1 MAAIRARKLVRRPLN
16 RSRSG
21 DGLLRARRSP
31 KKRVSCL
38 AVVVVFLLLVI
49 LVVVATVQ
57 TTSLSESGGI
67 RKRQMQQFYRSHN
80 SDEHIPSDSEEE
92 EGGIT
97 DPRDN
102 AEAEEAEAVEK
113 EIDAA
118 KAAMEARLEAER
130 EEERLLEEREEE
142 IRRERDQQLKE
153 LREEKERLE
162 RIIKEQEEQ
171 RLRAEEAA
179 REATRL
185 REEEER
191 KREEELARKKKKEE
205 DREAERL
212 EALRREEERLREE
225 EGQRRKQEEEER
237 KQEAERLRQEEARK
251 HQLEEEAKHQKH
263 IPKTKTQRL
272 REERQQLQ
280 KEQEAKQ
287 TAHTQTRNPQQKV
300 LHLETPKNNNVATR
314 LRAKETPKEQLP
326 AQDGEIPEQATISFC
341 EFMRKKPGTAEEHV
355 DQYGFKNPAIIILG
369 AEDTS
374 TDLLWHVIEQI
385 LYPGRHNARKNHE
398 LELKQKAVDY
408 TKLRQV
414 QEYAIRD
421 FWKNVPE
428 KSKGKWLV
436 HAFCQQQ
443 ENDVA
448 AGFPWLTSPNHITG
462 NQKAKETLELIKQLP
477 KGSLKIIRIKR
488 NSLDVHI
495 RHAQI
500 EQGAHS
506 SAPVKL
512 DRKHIFQQLRAIEQ
526 EQKEV
531 DKYLEE
537 NNIPHLTLDFETL
550 FPFDEWPN
558 LVEAYQ
564 SFSVNPSHINVDW
577 RQLDSPLESNWREL
591 LRFLHV
597 YQPLSMFDILSNAMQ
612 THEVTTFW
620 LQKNAVEKF
629 AYITTTLQ
637 GTHFFP
643 LVRKPQEKPKFK
655 KTQNFNDLWGE
666 GDEM

>member
-31 KKRVSCL
+31 KKRASCL
-38 AVVVVFLLLVI
+38 AIVVVFLLLVI

-57 TTSLSESGGI
+57 TTTLRESGGI
-67 RKRQMQQFYRSHN
+67 RKRQMQQFYRTHN
-80 SDEHIPSDSEEE
+80 SDEHIPTDSEEE
-92 EGGIT
+92 EEEGEIKG
-97 DPRDN
+97 PRDN
-102 AEAEEAEAVEK
+102 GEEDEAEVLQK

-118 KAAMEARLEAER
+118 KAAMEARLEAEK

-162 RIIKEQEEQ
+162 RIIKEQEDQ
-171 RLRAEEAA
+171 RLHAEEAA
-179 REATRL
+179 REAARL
-185 REEEER
+185 KEEEER
-191 KREEELARKKKKEE
+191 KKEEELARKKKEEE

-225 EGQRRKQEEEER
+225 EAQRRKQEEEER
-237 KQEAERLRQEEARK
+237 KQEEERLRQEEARRR
-251 HQLEEEAKHQKH
+251 QLEEEALHQKH

-272 REERQQLQ
+272 REERQHKAQQ
-280 KEQEAKQ
+280 SRQ

-300 LHLETPKNNNVATR
+300 LHLETPKHNDVATA
-314 LRAKETPKEQLP
+314 LNSKETPKEQPP
-326 AQDGEIPEQATISFC
+326 AQNGEIPEQATISFC
-341 EFMRKKPGTAEEHV
+341 EFMRKKPGTAEQHV
-355 DQYGFKNPAIIILG
+355 DQFGYKNPAILILG

-374 TDLLWHVIEQI
+374 TDLVWHVIEQI

-408 TKLRQV
+408 TKLREV
-414 QEYAIRD
+414 GEHAIRD
-421 FWKNVPE
+421 FWNNVPD

-436 HAFCQQQ
+436 HAFCEQQ

-448 AGFPWLTSPNHITG
+448 AGFPWLTSPNHITA
-462 NQKAKETLELIKQLP
+462 NHKAQETLELIKQLP
-477 KGSLKIIRIKR
+477 KGALKIIRIKR
-488 NSLDVHI
+488 NSLDTHI

-500 EQGAHS
+500 EQHAHGG
-506 SAPVKL
+506 APVNL
-512 DRKHIFQQLRAIEQ
+512 DRKHIFQQLRTVEQ

-537 NNIPHLTLDFETL
+537 HNIPHVTLDFEQL

-558 LVEAYQ
+558 LVEALQ
-564 SFSVNPSHINVDW
+564 SFSANPAHINVDW

-597 YQPLSMFDILSNAMQ
+597 YQPLSMYDILRNAMQ
-612 THEVTTFW
+612 THEVNSFW

-629 AYITTTLQ
+629 AYISTTLQ

-655 KTQNFNDLWGE
+655 NTQRFNDVWGE